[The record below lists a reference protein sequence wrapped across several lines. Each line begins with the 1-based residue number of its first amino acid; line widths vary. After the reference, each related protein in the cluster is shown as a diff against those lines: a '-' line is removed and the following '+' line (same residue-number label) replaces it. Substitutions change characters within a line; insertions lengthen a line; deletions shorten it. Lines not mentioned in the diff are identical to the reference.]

1 VQSDA
6 LDICIATRFAATYQ
20 YIFGGFMLGS
30 ALRTLFNRG
39 GIFAVHGHLGNVL
52 DRSVGVRVV
61 TWDYDIHGGDSDV
74 EIPLGQS
81 LPANAIIK
89 IPYFMGENLGVGGGG
104 VTVALGCGSQQLTT
118 DQGSVVSNFDSGSS
132 VWDAVLDNGG
142 SGDTKMLVAD
152 GGELK
157 LLIKGNPLVS
167 GKITW
172 FIEFVV
178 KQDTIDVQ

>member
-1 VQSDA
+1 MHLTFVLRRDLPQPTNISLEVLCLDQLYARSLIAVEFSQFMGIWETCLIAA
-6 LDICIATRFAATYQ
+6 LAI
-20 YIFGGFMLGS
+20 
-30 ALRTLFNRG
+30 
-39 GIFAVHGHLGNVL
+39 
-52 DRSVGVRVV
+52 RVV

-118 DQGSVVSNFDSGSS
+118 DQSSPVSNFNSGSS